1 MKIIILMFLTFS
13 LSFCNIN
20 SKEIAKA
27 LKYNA
32 LKYNIDKKILY
43 TIAKI
48 ESNFNTNVIAF
59 VSDKKVNIIGKN
71 IKIKN
76 LNYKNKYLIQISS
89 DINTL
94 KKIAIFFIQKGYK
107 IDVGLMQINSQN
119 FTLQELDYIFNLDY
133 NISKAVDILYQCKNK
148 FKNVKNTIECYNK
161 GNKLGKNYDYYKRF
175 LSHYVKDF
183 G

>member
-20 SKEIAKA
+20 SKEIANA

-133 NISKAVDILYQCKNK
+133 N
-148 FKNVKNTIECYNK
+148 
-161 GNKLGKNYDYYKRF
+161 
-175 LSHYVKDF
+175 
-183 G
+183 

>member
-175 LSHYVKDF
+175 LSHYV

>member
-20 SKEIAKA
+20 SKEIANA

-76 LNYKNKYLIQISS
+76 LNYKN
-89 DINTL
+89 
-94 KKIAIFFIQKGYK
+94 
-107 IDVGLMQINSQN
+107 
-119 FTLQELDYIFNLDY
+119 
-133 NISKAVDILYQCKNK
+133 
-148 FKNVKNTIECYNK
+148 
-161 GNKLGKNYDYYKRF
+161 
-175 LSHYVKDF
+175 
-183 G
+183 

>member
-20 SKEIAKA
+20 SKEIANA

-175 LSHYVKDF
+175 LSHYV
-183 G
+183 

>member
-20 SKEIAKA
+20 SKEIANA

-133 NISKAVDILYQCKNK
+133 NI
-148 FKNVKNTIECYNK
+148 
-161 GNKLGKNYDYYKRF
+161 
-175 LSHYVKDF
+175 
-183 G
+183 